1 MSHQFWWWILWTFW
15 WQLWWLWQNGWIS
28 GKTKVSP
35 SPATP
40 APGEASAPHQQ
51 YHPPLRHPPHLLLSP
66 SPSSGRRRVMSV
78 GRPSRWPTPL
88 GTWQPQPGRP
98 TPIPTLLPTT
108 SATTPLSTSFFKAF
122 GKDSSSST
130 LGQLDSVWR
139 NGRGSRQLGR
149 TVPGEQLQKEVGV
162 IVTIDWLRLL
172 FVMFICLPTFTFG
185 LGFRPLRLLRPRV
198 RGVLGDGLGRGVAS
212 PWQKA
217 WGVQETTLLSS
228 RKACLVLYMG
238 E

>member
-35 SPATP
+35 PPATP

-78 GRPSRWPTPL
+78 
-88 GTWQPQPGRP
+88 
-98 TPIPTLLPTT
+98 
-108 SATTPLSTSFFKAF
+108 ATTPLSTSFFKAF

-130 LGQLDSVWR
+130 HGQFARLCGSDEGLANLAEQFHENNYRRRWVSLSRSVDSDCSSSCSSASSLSPSGSVSDHSDCPDLGSEGGWETDSD
-139 NGRGSRQLGR
+139 
-149 TVPGEQLQKEVGV
+149 VG
-162 IVTIDWLRLL
+162 
-172 FVMFICLPTFTFG
+172 
-185 LGFRPLRLLRPRV
+185 
-198 RGVLGDGLGRGVAS
+198 
-212 PWQKA
+212 
-217 WGVQETTLLSS
+217 
-228 RKACLVLYMG
+228 
-238 E
+238 

>member
-35 SPATP
+35 PPATP

-88 GTWQPQPGRP
+88 GTWQPQPGR
-98 TPIPTLLPTT
+98 LH
-108 SATTPLSTSFFKAF
+108 SAIIASIQTICRLQSNRQASTNS
-122 GKDSSSST
+122 
-130 LGQLDSVWR
+130 QC
-139 NGRGSRQLGR
+139 Q
-149 TVPGEQLQKEVGV
+149 
-162 IVTIDWLRLL
+162 WLRKTIHDVHVTAYTHTKLSHPSETKHEPK
-172 FVMFICLPTFTFG
+172 VQMTRIS
-185 LGFRPLRLLRPRV
+185 RNI
-198 RGVLGDGLGRGVAS
+198 
-212 PWQKA
+212 PWTSGSHQ
-217 WGVQETTLLSS
+217 SS
-228 RKACLVLYMG
+228 RLTITHSVSDQHHF
-238 E
+238 